1 MKRYLIVIGCLLLI
15 AAGFF
20 GTAYYKR
27 SARGTV
33 ETVSTRNNAGLIVT
47 DNRVFDQAD
56 LLSDAEEQSLERD
69 IKQVRQE
76 KKTDIVMVTTNDA
89 EGKNSEAYADD
100 FYDTHDFG
108 YEDSHGTG
116 ILFLIDMD
124 NRNIWISTS
133 GACMKYYTS
142 SRIDD
147 AIDTIY
153 DELKSGQYALVF
165 SGLLSSVSE
174 YMYDDT
180 GFDMGYLGYAAII
193 GGILAGLVLLCL
205 VVNRGGSV
213 TVSSGN
219 YLVGSSKDVYRR
231 SDVHYDTVVHKRK
244 IESNSSGGGGG
255 SHHSSGGFSHGGG
268 GRSF

>member
-1 MKRYLIVIGCLLLI
+1 MKRYLIVMGCLLLI

-20 GTAYYKR
+20 GAAYYKR

-33 ETVSTRNNAGLIVT
+33 ETVNTRNNAGLIVT
-47 DNRVFDQAD
+47 ENRVFDQAD

-89 EGKNSEAYADD
+89 EGKSSEAYADD

-142 SRIDD
+142 SRIED
-147 AIDTIY
+147 AIDTVY
-153 DELKSGQYALVF
+153 DELKAGQYAVVF

-180 GFDMGYLGYAAII
+180 GFDMAYLGYAAII
-193 GGILAGLVLLCL
+193 GAILAGLVLLCL

-213 TVSSGN
+213 TVSSGS
-219 YLVGSSKDVYRR
+219 YLVASSKDVYRR
-231 SDVHYDTVVHKRK
+231 SDIHYDTVVHKRK
-244 IESNSSGGGGG
+244 IESSSSGGGGG

>member
-1 MKRYLIVIGCLLLI
+1 MKRYLIVMGCLLLI

-20 GTAYYKR
+20 GAAYHKR

-47 DNRVFDQAD
+47 ENRVFDQAD

-69 IKQVRQE
+69 IKQVRQK

-89 EGKNSEAYADD
+89 EGKSSEAYADD

-142 SRIDD
+142 GRIDD
-147 AIDTIY
+147 AIDTVY
-153 DELKSGQYALVF
+153 DALKEGQYATVF
-165 SGLLSSVSE
+165 TGLLSSVSK

-180 GFDMGYLGYAAII
+180 GFDMEYLGYAAII
-193 GGILAGLVLLCL
+193 AGILAGLVLLCL

-213 TVSSGN
+213 TVSSGS

-244 IESNSSGGGGG
+244 IENSSSGGGGG